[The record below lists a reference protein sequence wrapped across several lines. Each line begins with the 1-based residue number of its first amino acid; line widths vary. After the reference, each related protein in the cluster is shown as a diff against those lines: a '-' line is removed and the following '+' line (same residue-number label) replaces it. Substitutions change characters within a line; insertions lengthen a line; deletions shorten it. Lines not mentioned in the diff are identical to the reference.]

1 MQIAKQII
9 MKMPKQIIFLCIINV
24 INTITNSA
32 LATSGVQKDLE
43 NAFDSLGYKYNV
55 TSAYKAQSAGYYS
68 GGSLYARN
76 AVRNQQIAYSN
87 LPKISSGCGGIDM
100 YVGGFSFITRN
111 EAVSLAKQIMA
122 SSGTYAFH
130 LALESVS
137 PLISNT
143 MKDLS
148 RKVSE
153 FTNQS
158 INSCET
164 AAGLVGS
171 IFPKTEEAQRNVC
184 QSVANGE
191 AGIFS
196 GLADARMGCS
206 DYKQRDKVF
215 NNLKDKPE
223 YEQQLLGS
231 MNFAWKAIRSNPLF
245 KEDDE
250 LSELMM
256 SLSGTIIYQDGS
268 NQKGASRQQLPSLA
282 TNNDFINAL
291 MNGGKLRVYGCDD
304 NTQNSTN
311 ECLIVNPEK
320 YLDIP
325 KEKSFINMVKTK
337 LTTIVDKIKSN
348 DSLNDSEIKFIQST
362 TLPVYKMLNVQS
374 AFTKGLSTLDV
385 TAYSEVI
392 ATDMLYLYLEESMQE
407 ILTKAKALQLPD
419 AEYREFIN
427 GIEQAKQNIRNR
439 KIDTY
444 EQRTLTMQMIE
455 QTMMIEK
462 ILAQKLQGS
471 IKDAASWAD
480 SL

>member
-1 MQIAKQII
+1 MRKLLTALTII
-9 MKMPKQIIFLCIINV
+9 
-24 INTITNSA
+24 S
-32 LATSGVQKDLE
+32 TSVFAGSGIQKDLE
-43 NAFDSLGYKYNV
+43 NAFNALDYKYNV
-55 TSAYKAQSAGYYS
+55 TSAYASQSAGYYS

-76 AVRNQQIAYSN
+76 QIRNQQIAYIN

-100 YVGGFSFITRN
+100 YVGGFSFITKD
-111 EAVSLAKQIMA
+111 EAVGLAKKIM
-122 SSGTYAFH
+122 SSAGTYAFH

-164 AAGLVGS
+164 ATGLVGS
-171 IFPKTEEAQRNVC
+171 IFPKTEESQRSVC

-191 AGIFS
+191 SGIFG

-206 DYKQRDKVF
+206 DYDKRSKVF
-215 NNLKDKPE
+215 KDLKTKPG
-223 YEQQLLGS
+223 YDHQLLGS
-231 MNFAWKAIRSNPLF
+231 MNFAWKAIRNNALF
-245 KEDDE
+245 KDDDD

-256 SLSGTIIYQDGS
+256 SLSGTIIYQD
-268 NQKGASRQQLPSLA
+268 KDPHTTGASKQQLPSLA
-282 TNNDFINAL
+282 ISNEFINAL

-304 NTQNSTN
+304 KD
-311 ECLIVNPEK
+311 ECLTIITDK
-320 YLDIP
+320 YVEIP
-325 KEKSFINMVKTK
+325 KEKSFINLVKTK
-337 LTTIVDKIKSN
+337 LTTIVNKIQTN
-348 DSLNDSEIKFIQST
+348 DELKDSEIKFIQST

-374 AFTKGLSTLDV
+374 AFTRGLSTLDV
-385 TAYSEVI
+385 TTYSEVI

-407 ILTKAKALQLPD
+407 IITKAKALELPD

-439 KIDTY
+439 KLDTY
-444 EQRTLTMQMIE
+444 KQRALTMQMIE
-455 QTMMIEK
+455 QTMLIEK
-462 ILAQKLQGS
+462 RLALQLQS
-471 IKDAASWAD
+471 SFKDALTWAD

>member
-1 MQIAKQII
+1 
-9 MKMPKQIIFLCIINV
+9 MKKMIIFLCIINIT
-24 INTITNSA
+24 INA
-32 LATSGVQKDLE
+32 VFAKSGVQEDLE
-43 NAFDSLGYKYNV
+43 NAFNALDYKYNV

-76 AVRNQQIAYSN
+76 AVRNQQVAYIN

-100 YVGGFSFITRN
+100 YVGGFSFITKD
-111 EAVSLAKQIMA
+111 EAVSLAKKVMA

-148 RKVSE
+148 RRVTE

-191 AGIFS
+191 AGIFN

-206 DYKQRDKVF
+206 DYRQRDKVF
-215 NNLKDKPE
+215 KNLKDKTG

-245 KEDDE
+245 KDDKE

-256 SLSGTIIYQDGS
+256 SLSGTIIYQDSLG
-268 NQKGASRQQLPSLA
+268 NGGASKQQLPSLA
-282 TNNDFINAL
+282 SSSDFINAL
-291 MNGGKLRVYGCDD
+291 MNGGKLKVYGCDD
-304 NTQNSTN
+304 DGKD
-311 ECLIVNPEK
+311 ECLTVNTEK

-337 LTTIVDKIKSN
+337 LTTIVEKIKSN
-348 DSLNDSEIKFIQST
+348 VALDEDGPEIKFIQST

-374 AFTKGLSTLDV
+374 AFSKGLSTLDV
-385 TAYSEVI
+385 TTYSEII

-455 QTMMIEK
+455 NTMMIEK

-471 IKDAASWAD
+471 ITKAASWAD
-480 SL
+480 GL